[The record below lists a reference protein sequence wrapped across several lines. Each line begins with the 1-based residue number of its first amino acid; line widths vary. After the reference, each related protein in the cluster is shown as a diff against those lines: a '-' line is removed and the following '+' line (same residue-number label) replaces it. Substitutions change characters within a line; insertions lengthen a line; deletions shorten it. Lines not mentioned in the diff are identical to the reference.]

1 MITSIQCDYNILSYD
16 RTIVIYCD
24 IISIVLVLGITVVNK
39 QCTGMVCRT
48 LAQLALAPLTKTV
61 KHK

>member
-1 MITSIQCDYNILSYD
+1 MITSIQCDYNIISYD
-16 RTIVIYCD
+16 RTVVIHCD
-24 IISIVLVLGITVVNK
+24 IIRPVLVLGITEVNK
-39 QCTGMVCRT
+39 QCTGIVCRT